1 MWERKLVCN
10 TEEEAD
16 PHIALTKTCLYAVA
30 RWTVDTDR
38 ALHKCHDPSPYFS
51 SARERRGARVTC
63 WDFWSYNQS
72 HNWDSST
79 FLEDLDPGAL
89 F

>member
-1 MWERKLVCN
+1 MWERRLVCN

-30 RWTVDTDR
+30 RLASHSLMIFLPHNCCT
-38 ALHKCHDPSPYFS
+38 
-51 SARERRGARVTC
+51 RERRGARVTC

-72 HNWDSST
+72 HNWDRGT

-89 F
+89 V